1 MASGAKPG
9 DKYRSLVATVW
20 DAIDIYKDPAVV
32 LTTFH
37 QARRESALLYAAY
50 FCQYEICNGGFYQ
63 FFHNAT
69 GVLAPE
75 AIEGFTAIGQTQI
88 ADVVRQAM
96 KVMDTPYVRESDPR
110 RDSLPSRDA
119 FREFDKR
126 FYALID
132 AEAGGFDVAA
142 DNYAVLSG
150 A

>member
-1 MASGAKPG
+1 MAPGEKPG

-20 DAIDIYKDPAVV
+20 DAIDIDKDPAVF

-37 QARRESALLYAAY
+37 QARRKSALLYAAY

-63 FFHNAT
+63 FFHNAA

-75 AIEGFTAIGQTQI
+75 AIEGFSAIGQTQI

-96 KVMDTPYVRESDPR
+96 SVLDTPYVRECDSR
-110 RDSLPSRDA
+110 RDSLPSGDT
-119 FREFDKR
+119 FGEFDKR
-126 FYALID
+126 FYGLID
-132 AEAGGFDVAA
+132 TEAGGFDVAA
-142 DNYAVLSG
+142 DHYAVLSG